1 MGLVYST
8 NKDFM
13 ESASAV
19 EKVETLEPQKKKL
32 VVAID
37 RRNRGGKQVTLV
49 KGFVGSDDD
58 LTALS
63 KTLKNKCGT
72 GGSAKDGEIIIQ
84 GDFRDKVLNVLVSL
98 GYGAK
103 RGN

>member
-19 EKVETLEPQKKKL
+19 EKVETLEPQKQKL

-49 KGFVGSDDD
+49 
-58 LTALS
+58 
-63 KTLKNKCGT
+63 
-72 GGSAKDGEIIIQ
+72 
-84 GDFRDKVLNVLVSL
+84 
-98 GYGAK
+98 
-103 RGN
+103 